1 MIAPVHDAVL
11 IEAPLDQLDLQVKGM
26 QDVMNEASAAVLS
39 GFTLRSD
46 VKLIEAPD
54 RFNDPR
60 GDVMWVV
67 VNELLDELEQRLQV

>member
-11 IEAPLDQLDLQVKGM
+11 IEAPLDQLEQQVLAM
-26 QDVMNEASAAVLS
+26 QDAMHVASVAVLD
-39 GFTLRSD
+39 GFALRSD

-60 GDVMWVV
+60 GNAMWVV
-67 VNELLDELEQRLQV
+67 VNELLDELEQGLPE